1 MVPQHQPV
9 LVPQVQPAVVAA
21 SPVSQG
27 NHVAGSYVK
36 SPTGEVEFVPAG
48 QSSANTQPAPSRPY
62 NAARVPPPRSP
73 EEAGKSPTGQAL
85 CVPAAQPPPSPAYA
99 QPPPLV
105 PYTQPAQVTPS
116 LNASQVSPPRSP
128 NGVEFGGS
136 SMGQK

>member
-1 MVPQHQPV
+1 MPQDPFGALCLLCEVGLIACFCKDKQDQVMVPQHQPV

-27 NHVAGSYVK
+27 NHVAGNYVK

-85 CVPAAQPPPSPAYA
+85 CVPAA
-99 QPPPLV
+99 
-105 PYTQPAQVTPS
+105 
-116 LNASQVSPPRSP
+116 
-128 NGVEFGGS
+128 
-136 SMGQK
+136 